1 MLEAKNLNK
10 EISIKKI
17 DSETSNVK
25 IFDNNILMAIVG
37 EFNSNLSKIEKLTNT
52 KLFFRGNSIT
62 IKGDKQSI
70 LTVSNALMFLVN
82 KFIVTNLIENNDI
95 IYSIK
100 NEETE
105 NMGENSNN
113 IRSIDHV
120 IKTPRRSVIP
130 RSKKQSE
137 YLKAL
142 LNDEIVISVGPAGT
156 GKSYLAVSAAV
167 NMLLEKKIEKVILSR
182 PAVEAG
188 ERLGFLPGDMKEKVD
203 PYLRPLYDAL
213 YDLFGYEKVQK
224 KIETGEIEI
233 APLAFMRGRTL
244 KNSFAILDEAQNASL
259 TQIKMFLTRIG
270 ENSKL
275 VVNGDPTQVD
285 LINKKHSGL
294 VESTKILRNLKEIK
308 CIEFDHNDVV
318 RHPLVSKIIQA
329 YQQNHHNDKR

>member
-1 MLEAKNLNK
+1 MLEAKNLDK

-17 DSETSNVK
+17 DNETTNIK
-25 IFDNNILMAIVG
+25 IFNNNVLMAIVG
-37 EFNSNLSKIEKLTNT
+37 EFNKNLIQIEKLTNT
-52 KLFFRGNSIT
+52 KIFFRGNSIT
-62 IKGDKQSI
+62 AKGSKNSI
-70 LTVSNALMFLVN
+70 STVSNSLMFLVN
-82 KFIVTNLIENNDI
+82 KYLVTNSIENNDI

-100 NEETE
+100 HEVSELKDKNQ
-105 NMGENSNN
+105 NN
-113 IRSIDHV
+113 IRSIDQI
-120 IKTPRRSVIP
+120 IKTPRKSVIP

-142 LNDEIVISVGPAGT
+142 QNENIIMSLGPAGT
-156 GKSYLAVSAAV
+156 GKSYLAVSVAV
-167 NMLLEKKIEKVILSR
+167 TLLMEKKIEKVILSR

-213 YDLFGYEKVQK
+213 YDLFGYEKIQR
-224 KIETGEIEI
+224 KIETGAIEI

-244 KNSFAILDEAQNASL
+244 KNSFAILDEAQNATL

-275 VVNGDPTQVD
+275 VVNGDPSQVD
-285 LINKKHSGL
+285 LINKNHSGL
-294 VESTKILRNLKEIK
+294 VKSKKILKNIKEIK
-308 CIEFDHNDVV
+308 VIEFDHRDVV

-329 YQQNHHNDKR
+329 YQKNIDDQN

>member
-1 MLEAKNLNK
+1 MLEAKNLDK

-17 DSETSNVK
+17 DNETLSIK
-25 IFDNNILMAIVG
+25 IFNNSILLAIVG
-37 EFNSNLSKIEKLTNT
+37 EFNKNLLEIEKLTNT

-62 IKGDKQSI
+62 VKGKKASV
-70 LTVSNALMFLVN
+70 LTVSNSLMFLVN
-82 KFIVTNLIENNDI
+82 KFLITNSIENNDI
-95 IYSIK
+95 VYSVK
-100 NEETE
+100 NGNPL
-105 NMGENSNN
+105 NMEKSKNN
-113 IRSIDHV
+113 IRSIDQI

-130 RSKKQSE
+130 RSKRQSD

-142 LNDEIVISVGPAGT
+142 LNEDIVISLGPAGT
-156 GKSYLAVSAAV
+156 GKSYLAVSVAV
-167 NMLLEKKIEKVILSR
+167 SMLMEKKIEKVILSR

-213 YDLFGYEKVQK
+213 YDLFGYEKIQR

-275 VVNGDPTQVD
+275 VVNGDPSQID
-285 LINKKHSGL
+285 LINKNQSGL
-294 VESTKILRNLKEIK
+294 IQSKKILKNIKEIK
-308 CIEFDHNDVV
+308 CIEFDHEDVV

-329 YQQNHHNDKR
+329 YQQKTDDKN

>member
-1 MLEAKNLNK
+1 MLEAKNLDK

-17 DSETSNVK
+17 DNETTNIK
-25 IFDNNILMAIVG
+25 IFNNNVLMAIVG
-37 EFNSNLSKIEKLTNT
+37 EFNKNLIQIEKLTNT
-52 KLFFRGNSIT
+52 KIFFRGNSIT
-62 IKGDKQSI
+62 AKGSKNSI
-70 LTVSNALMFLVN
+70 STVSNSLMFLVN
-82 KFIVTNLIENNDI
+82 KYLVTNSIENNDI

-100 NEETE
+100 HEVSELKDKNQ
-105 NMGENSNN
+105 NN
-113 IRSIDHV
+113 IRSIDQI
-120 IKTPRRSVIP
+120 IKTPRKSVIP

-142 LNDEIVISVGPAGT
+142 QNENIIMSLGPAGT
-156 GKSYLAVSAAV
+156 GKSFLAVSVAV
-167 NMLLEKKIEKVILSR
+167 TLLMEKKIEKVILSR

-213 YDLFGYEKVQK
+213 YDLFGYEKIQR
-224 KIETGEIEI
+224 KIETGAIEI

-244 KNSFAILDEAQNASL
+244 KNSFAILDEAQNATL

-275 VVNGDPTQVD
+275 VVNGDPSQVD
-285 LINKKHSGL
+285 LINKNHSGL
-294 VESTKILRNLKEIK
+294 VKSKKILKNVKEIK
-308 CIEFDHNDVV
+308 VIEFDHRDVV

-329 YQQNHHNDKR
+329 YQKNIDDQN